1 MASLNHQSVRSSV
14 FQKDMYVE
22 NMEYVLWS
30 IYKINLVVNHAEVLM
45 NKIKE
50 NNMVQLVNII

>member
-1 MASLNHQSVRSSV
+1 MASLNHQLVRSSV

-22 NMEYVLWS
+22 NMEYVSWS
-30 IYKINLVVNHAEVLM
+30 IYKINLVVNHAEVLT
-45 NKIKE
+45 NKMKG